1 MGSISLFREC
11 TAFPSFLQK
20 TRADLEEC
28 MIYLRRRTHE
38 FLSFLGLWDLR
49 HSSRGDIYAVSY
61 TTSHSLEM
69 IYCGSANHLGRFL
82 LCYSACRSSA
92 LHFML

>member
-1 MGSISLFREC
+1 MNSSAFWGSE
-11 TAFPSFLQK
+11 
-20 TRADLEEC
+20 
-28 MIYLRRRTHE
+28 IYGTPLVE
-38 FLSFLGLWDLR
+38 
-49 HSSRGDIYAVSY
+49 IYAVSY